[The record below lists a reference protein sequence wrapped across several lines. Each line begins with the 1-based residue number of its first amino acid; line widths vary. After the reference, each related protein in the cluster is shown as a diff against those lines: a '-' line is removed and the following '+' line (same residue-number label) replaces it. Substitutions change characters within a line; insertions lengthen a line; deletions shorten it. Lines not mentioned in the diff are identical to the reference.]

1 MPDSDDFTP
10 AVVPTQSNAQAML
23 RNFITAVLG
32 PAVDVVA
39 AQQNRVP
46 EPKSPDFVVMTPIRY
61 TRLATN
67 LDQYQD
73 ARFFGSILGTTL
85 TISSL
90 SFGTVGIG
98 SQVFGVGVIGGTTI
112 TGLGPG
118 PGRWLV
124 TPIQQVA
131 NELMAA
137 GRQTYMQS
145 GELVVQLDFHS
156 ASTSDAGDMAR
167 TVSTLFRDEF
177 ATTQFA
183 NQVPSYDVTPLHADD
198 AKQMP
203 FINENQQFEWRWV
216 VEARVQCNDV
226 IVLPQQYAES
236 LHVNLISVQAA
247 YGP

>member
-1 MPDSDDFTP
+1 MSDSDDFASP
-10 AVVPTQSNAQAML
+10 VVPTQSNAQAML
-23 RNFITAVLG
+23 RSFIMAVLG
-32 PAVDVVA
+32 PSVDVVA

-67 LDQYQD
+67 LDAYQD
-73 ARFFGSILGTTL
+73 ARFFGSIGGTTL
-85 TISSL
+85 SISSL

-98 SQVFGVGVIGGTTI
+98 SVIFGAGVAAGTVI

-118 PGRWLV
+118 PGLWSV
-124 TPIQQVA
+124 TPGQLVPS
-131 NELMAA
+131 ELMAA
-137 GRQTYMQS
+137 GQQTYMQS
-145 GELVVQLDFHS
+145 AELVIQLDFHS

-183 NQVPSYDVTPLHADD
+183 NQVPHYDVTPLHADD

-216 VEARVQCNDV
+216 VEARVEVNDV
-226 IVLPQQYAES
+226 VTLPQQFAES
-236 LHVNLISVQAA
+236 LRVNLISVQAT
-247 YGP
+247 YG

>member
-1 MPDSDDFTP
+1 MSDSDDFTP
-10 AVVPTQSNAQAML
+10 AIVPTQSNAQTML
-23 RNFITAVLG
+23 RNFILAVLG

-39 AQQNRVP
+39 AQQNRVA
-46 EPKSPDFVVMTPIRY
+46 EPRTPDFVVMTPIRY

-67 LDQYQD
+67 LDEYQD
-73 ARFFGSILGTTL
+73 ARFFGSIAGTTL

-90 SFGTVGIG
+90 SFGTVGVG
-98 SQVFGVGVIGGTTI
+98 SVIFGAGVVGGTAI
-112 TGLGPG
+112 TGIGPG
-118 PGRWLV
+118 PGLWLV
-124 TPIQQVA
+124 TPGQRVA
-131 NELMAA
+131 SELMAA

-145 GELVVQLDFHS
+145 AELVIQLDFHS

-183 NQVPSYDVTPLHADD
+183 NQVPHYDVTPLHADD

-216 VEARVQCNDV
+216 VEARVQTNDV
-226 IVLPQQYAES
+226 VTLPQQFAES
-236 LHVNLISVQAA
+236 LHVNVISVEAT

>member
-1 MPDSDDFTP
+1 MSDSDDFVSP
-10 AVVPTQSNAQAML
+10 VVPTQSNAQAML
-23 RNFITAVLG
+23 RSFIGAVLG
-32 PAVDVVA
+32 PAVEVIA

-46 EPKSPDFVVMTPIRY
+46 EPRTPDFVVMTPIRY

-67 LDQYQD
+67 LDAYQD
-73 ARFFGSILGTTL
+73 ARFFGSIAGTTL
-85 TISSL
+85 NISSL

-98 SQVFGVGVIGGTTI
+98 SVLYGTGI
-112 TGLGPG
+112 TPGTAITALGPG
-118 PGRWLV
+118 AGLWLV
-124 TPIQQVA
+124 TPGQTVA
-131 NELMAA
+131 SELMAA

-145 GELVVQLDFHS
+145 AELVIQLDFHS
-156 ASTSDAGDMAR
+156 APTSDAGDMAR

-183 NQVPSYDVTPLHADD
+183 NQVPHYDVTPLHADD

-216 VEARVQCNDV
+216 VEARLQVNDV
-226 IVLPQQYAES
+226 VTLPQQFAES
-236 LHVNLISVQAA
+236 LHVDVISVQAA